1 MTDMRVETAVSVAV
15 TASCK
20 MEEEHDSMEV
30 MENPIGLYFGLIE
43 WSASFSRLILLKMLS
58 TVRTLLPLPLPLQ
71 LTLEEDW
78 DPWTIEKEWTEEK
91 IKIKISIIQKIKN
104 SSKT

>member
-20 MEEEHDSMEV
+20 MEDEHDSMEV

-58 TVRTLLPLPLPLQ
+58 TVRTLLPLPLQ
-71 LTLEEDW
+71 FTLEEDW

-91 IKIKISIIQKIKN
+91 I
-104 SSKT
+104 

>member
-91 IKIKISIIQKIKN
+91 IKIKISIIQKFL
-104 SSKT
+104 